1 MYIAYTR
8 VSTDLQD
15 SENQLF
21 EIQNYCAAKGI
32 TIDKTITE
40 TISSKKKLKNR
51 AISKV
56 LSELKSGDTLIVTE
70 ISRIAREM
78 YELMTILGSLLGKG
92 VMVYSTK
99 QNWTL
104 GDNLISKVQAMGFAL
119 SADLERRL
127 ISQRT
132 IEGLARVKANGQR
145 LGRPE
150 GSFAKKTKLTD
161 HIEAIKG
168 YVENGVSFSA
178 IARIFGV
185 HRLTVSS
192 FVEKYD
198 LDEKK
203 MWRRDA
209 KALPLAPEALAQ
221 RAENIAK
228 ITAAAKERAALAA
241 EKKRAIAAKSDMDRM
256 VSAAIQ
262 EDSLQS
268 SISKGA
274 KLWAYIRVSCDTQTN
289 ENQQRQINQKVA
301 THDWQIYKWCEE
313 VISSRVPIEQRAIMQ
328 FAQEINPNDVLIV
341 SEISRLGRSQGEVLR
356 VFELLLAKNVKVF
369 SIRENYCFS
378 DNPESRTIIGC
389 IAMAANIERQL
400 ISQRT
405 ISALALKKANGVIL
419 GRPKGKPNKT
429 TTKTA
434 QRKIWE
440 ERRNEAI
447 ACMLTFTPLVEIAKK
462 IGLTDTVIVSYCKQD
477 YGMNY
482 FQKCQQLTGF
492 NTRAEY
498 ILNTNIDFIEAS
510 YKKNVNKPILL
521 KKLRISEN
529 KGFED
534 FCVKTFG
541 STYTDLKANY
551 HKQKKQKAEQRAK
564 KAKAA
569 LPKQPRLYRRYNQNL
584 ENEALLRVLSQAA
597 SPDTIANIWN
607 CTEVAVREAQQ
618 KFGISS
624 EEYKNNIAVTGK
636 NNTKKAS

>member
-56 LSELKSGDTLIVTE
+56 LSELQSGDTLIVTE
-70 ISRIAREM
+70 ISRIARKM
-78 YELMTILGSLLGKG
+78 YELMTILGSLLEKG
-92 VMVYSTK
+92 VVVYSIK

-119 SADLERRL
+119 SADLERQL

-150 GSFAKKTKLTD
+150 GSFSKKRKLTD
-161 HIEAIKG
+161 HIEDIKE
-168 YVENGVSFSA
+168 YVDNGVSFSA
-178 IARIFGV
+178 IGRIFGV
-185 HRLTVSS
+185 NRLTVSS

-203 MWRRDA
+203 IWRRHA
-209 KALPLAPEALAQ
+209 KVLPLTPEALTQ
-221 RAENIAK
+221 RAANIAK
-228 ITAAAKERAALAA
+228 ITAAAKERASLAA
-241 EKKRAIAAKSDMDRM
+241 EKKKQMSAKCDMDKI
-256 VSAAIQ
+256 VASAIQ

-289 ENQQRQINQKVA
+289 ENQQRQINQKVSV
-301 THDWQIYKWCEE
+301 HNWQIHKWCEE

-328 FAQEINPNDVLIV
+328 FAKEINPNDVLIV

-440 ERRNEAI
+440 ERRNEAVS
-447 ACMLTFTPLVEIAKK
+447 CMLTFTPLVEIAKK

-492 NTRAEY
+492 DSRAEY
-498 ILNTNIDFIEAS
+498 IMNANIDLIEAS
-510 YKKNVNKPILL
+510 YKKNINKPVLL
-521 KKLRISEN
+521 KKLKISEN
-529 KGFED
+529 VHFED
-534 FCVKTFG
+534 FCAKNFG
-541 STYTDLKANY
+541 ATYTELKKN
-551 HKQKKQKAEQRAK
+551 HCKQKKQRSEQRAK
-564 KAKAA
+564 AAKAA
-569 LPKQPRLYRRYNQNL
+569 LPKQPRVYRRYNENL

-607 CTEVAVREAQQ
+607 CTEDAVLKAQQ

-624 EEYKNNIAVTGK
+624 EEYKNNITIPGK
-636 NNTKKAS
+636 NNRKVS